1 MPSYYRDRS
10 APAPN
15 RPRLV
20 GVVALI
26 ELDGSVLVDRRSDD
40 RSWAFPGGRV
50 EEDESALG
58 ALHREVREET
68 GHEVLRADLLGVFSD
83 PTRII
88 EYPDGAVHR
97 TVSVAFVVV
106 PQPGAVPRTSSES
119 LELSL
124 DPPFCVIAGRDATP
138 AQNGGSRLR
147 VFARDDLAALPL
159 WPAATPIRDA
169 YLAFDGTPVV
179 A

>member
-15 RPRLV
+15 RPRLA
-20 GVVALI
+20 GVLALI

-40 RSWAFPGGRV
+40 GAWAFVGGRV
-50 EEDESALG
+50 EEDESVLDALR
-58 ALHREVREET
+58 REVHEET
-68 GHEVLRADLLGVFSD
+68 GLDVLRADLLGVFSD

-97 TVSVAFVVV
+97 TLSVAFIVV
-106 PQPGAVPRTSSES
+106 PQPGAAPRTSDES
-119 LELSL
+119 LELR
-124 DPPFCVIAGRDATP
+124 F
-138 AQNGGSRLR
+138 
-147 VFARDDLAALPL
+147 FARDDLAALDL

-169 YLAFDGTPVV
+169 YLAYDGTPVI